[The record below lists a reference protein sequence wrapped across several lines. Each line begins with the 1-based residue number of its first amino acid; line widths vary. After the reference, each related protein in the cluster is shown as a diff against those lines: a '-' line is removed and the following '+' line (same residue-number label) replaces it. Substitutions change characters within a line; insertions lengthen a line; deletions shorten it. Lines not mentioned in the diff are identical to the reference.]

1 MLSIARPWL
10 HSALIAIACTL
21 APGTSI
27 ARADTPAR
35 EILHGTS
42 VERRAMTLLDRAVAH
57 IKAKGEAG
65 TAAFNHGPE
74 FIDRDLYAYA
84 LKTDGNFLASGG
96 GSAALVG
103 QNVLNEV
110 DLNGKPFFREIIE
123 QAKAFGAGRVEYRWF
138 NPADARGEPKVAVFR
153 AVGDI
158 IVAAGYYPPRA
169 TAMQAKVLLRDAV
182 TAMAANPAAALEH
195 FQRLNGPFIRDDL
208 YVFVVRLA
216 DGIFLA
222 HGATPSLVG
231 TNSYEL
237 ISPDGHHIVRRMAEM
252 AKNAQDGETEYAW
265 RNPVSG
271 KVETKHTYFKTV
283 GDTLV
288 AVGYYRR

>member
-1 MLSIARPWL
+1 MLSNARQSL
-10 HSALIAIACTL
+10 YSALIAIACAL
-21 APGTSI
+21 ALGAPT
-27 ARADTPAR
+27 ANADTSAR
-35 EILHGTS
+35 EVLHSTS
-42 VERRAMTLLDRAVAH
+42 VERRAMTLLDRAVTH

-74 FIDRDLYAYA
+74 FIDRDLYTYA
-84 LKTDGNFLASGG
+84 LKTDGTFLASGG

-123 QAKAFGAGRVEYRWF
+123 QAKTFGGGRVEYRWF

-153 AVGDI
+153 AVGDV

-182 TAMAANPAAALEH
+182 NAMAANPEAALDH

-208 YVFVVRLA
+208 YVFVVRLS
-216 DGIFLA
+216 DGVFLA

-231 TNSYEL
+231 TDAYEL

-252 AKNAQDGETEYAW
+252 AKKTQDGETEYAW